1 MENENE
7 ALLCRRRCTEG
18 AQNHHM
24 EPGAAERLLTTELIM
39 EERRGVAGVC
49 CGAED
54 WMVVGRQLVVQGG
67 VKRGGGKVSLLNK
80 THAINQLSVRKCSYV
95 GVRLNESWEF
105 VNSYGKVVSSH
116 RSQTMSFDV

>member
-1 MENENE
+1 M
-7 ALLCRRRCTEG
+7 
-18 AQNHHM
+18 
-24 EPGAAERLLTTELIM
+24 AERLLTTELIL

-54 WMVVGRQLVVQGG
+54 WMVVGGQLVVQGG
-67 VKRGGGKVSLLNK
+67 VKRDGGKVSLPNE
-80 THAINQLSVRKCSYV
+80 THAINELSVRKCSYV
-95 GVRLNESWEF
+95 GVRLKESWEF